1 MKVSVVIPVLN
12 ERASLPATI
21 AALRVCRGI
30 AEIIV
35 ADGGSTDGT
44 VQWLQ
49 AQPDIVLVRSIRG
62 KGPQINVGA
71 AAAFDVAPASDIS
84 QAAATETPIETATEP
99 AAPETSTETSTGTST
114 EISTKE
120 FPATGTAA
128 EEPFAVGSAAA
139 ESPGTATAEAAAIKT
154 NANAAFATR
163 DAATEDAA
171 TKTISAPGPPDIAL
185 LFLHADCLISQ
196 PAIDA
201 LHAALADPQLAGG
214 AFYIRFAEAKPPSLR
229 IVAWGINLR
238 ARLRGSATG
247 DQGIFVRK
255 SVFESIG
262 GAPEWPL
269 FEDVE
274 LVRRIRRA
282 GRFTVLHTPVT
293 VSGRRYIEH
302 GVLRTALLIYFLR
315 FAYWLGVPPRR
326 LKNWF
331 KDARGKPKAAV

>member
-1 MKVSVVIPVLN
+1 L
-12 ERASLPATI
+12 RA
-21 AALRVCRGI
+21 CHGI

-71 AAAFDVAPASDIS
+71 AAAFDVAAASDIS
-84 QAAATETPIETATEP
+84 ETAATQPSTETATQP
-99 AAPETSTETSTGTST
+99 PTETFTETST
-114 EISTKE
+114 KE
-120 FPATGTAA
+120 VPATGAA
-128 EEPFAVGSAAA
+128 AREPFAVA
-139 ESPGTATAEAAAIKT
+139 
-154 NANAAFATR
+154 R
-163 DAATEDAA
+163 AATEAAGTAAKTRTAA
-171 TKTISAPGPPDIAL
+171 TSGPSNHAL

-196 PAIDA
+196 PAISA

-229 IVAWGINLR
+229 MVAWGINLR

-247 DQGIFVRK
+247 DQGIFVRRD
-255 SVFESIG
+255 VFQSIG
-262 GAPEWPL
+262 GAPDWPL

-282 GRFTVLHTPVT
+282 GKFTVLNTPVT

-331 KDARGKPKAAV
+331 KDARGKQKGG

>member
-21 AALRVCRGI
+21 AALRACRGI
-30 AEIIV
+30 TEIIV

-44 VQWLQ
+44 VAWLQ

-71 AAAFDVAPASDIS
+71 AAAFDVPGDSDIS
-84 QAAATETPIETATEP
+84 ETTATEI
-99 AAPETSTETSTGTST
+99 ATTETAVETAIT
-114 EISTKE
+114 ETTTE
-120 FPATGTAA
+120 TVATEA
-128 EEPFAVGSAAA
+128 
-139 ESPGTATAEAAAIKT
+139 PGTATAET
-154 NANAAFATR
+154 
-163 DAATEDAA
+163 AATD
-171 TKTISAPGPPDIAL
+171 TITSSPPARVL

-214 AFYIRFAEAKPPSLR
+214 AFYIRFAEDRPRSLR
-229 IVAWGINLR
+229 LVAWGINVR
-238 ARLRGSATG
+238 ARFRNSATG
-247 DQGIFVRK
+247 DQGIFVRRE
-255 SVFESIG
+255 VFESIG

-274 LVRRIRRA
+274 LVRRIKRA
-282 GRFTVLHTPVT
+282 GKFTVLKTPVT

-302 GVLRTALLIYFLR
+302 GVFRTAILIYSLR
-315 FAYWLGVPPRR
+315 FAYWLGVPPQR

-331 KDARGKPKAAV
+331 RDARIDQKSRD

>member
-1 MKVSVVIPVLN
+1 MKISVVIPVLN
-12 ERASLPATI
+12 ERASLPAAI
-21 AALRVCRGI
+21 AALRACCGI
-30 AEIIV
+30 EEIIV

-44 VQWLQ
+44 VAWLQ

-71 AAAFDVAPASDIS
+71 AAAFDLPGASGISEAGAPEPSALGTVAN
-84 QAAATETPIETATEP
+84 QAAASGA
-99 AAPETSTETSTGTST
+99 SSH
-114 EISTKE
+114 
-120 FPATGTAA
+120 
-128 EEPFAVGSAAA
+128 
-139 ESPGTATAEAAAIKT
+139 
-154 NANAAFATR
+154 
-163 DAATEDAA
+163 
-171 TKTISAPGPPDIAL
+171 AL

-214 AFYIRFAEAKPPSLR
+214 AFYLRFAESRPRSLR
-229 IVAWGINLR
+229 FVAWGINLR

-247 DQGIFVRK
+247 DQGIFVRRG
-255 SVFESIG
+255 VFQSTG
-262 GAPEWPL
+262 GAPDWPL

-282 GRFTVLHTPVT
+282 GKFTVLRTPVT

-302 GVLRTALLIYFLR
+302 GVFRTALLIYFLR
-315 FAYWLGVPPRR
+315 LAYWLGVPPHR

-331 KDARGKPKAAV
+331 RDARGKQKSAA

>member
-21 AALRVCRGI
+21 AALRACRGVS
-30 AEIIV
+30 EIIV
-35 ADGGSTDGT
+35 SDGGSTDGT

-71 AAAFDVAPASDIS
+71 AVAIYV
-84 QAAATETPIETATEP
+84 TETGATQ
-99 AAPETSTETSTGTST
+99 TSSTETLAAGTST
-114 EISTKE
+114 KE
-120 FPATGTAA
+120 MPA
-128 EEPFAVGSAAA
+128 PGSATEAPGTSTA
-139 ESPGTATAEAAAIKT
+139 ESTATATAHGVATKT
-154 NANAAFATR
+154 NAA
-163 DAATEDAA
+163 
-171 TKTISAPGPPDIAL
+171 SVPPDIAL

-196 PAIDA
+196 SAVDA

-214 AFYIRFAEAKPPSLR
+214 AFYLRFAESRPRSLR
-229 IVAWGINLR
+229 FVAWGINLR

-255 SVFESIG
+255 SVFDSIG

-282 GRFTVLHTPVT
+282 GKFTVLKTPVT

-302 GVLRTALLIYFLR
+302 GVFRTALLIYSLR
-315 FAYWLGVPPRR
+315 LAYWLGVPPQR
-326 LKNWF
+326 LKEWF
-331 KDARGKPKAAV
+331 RDARGK